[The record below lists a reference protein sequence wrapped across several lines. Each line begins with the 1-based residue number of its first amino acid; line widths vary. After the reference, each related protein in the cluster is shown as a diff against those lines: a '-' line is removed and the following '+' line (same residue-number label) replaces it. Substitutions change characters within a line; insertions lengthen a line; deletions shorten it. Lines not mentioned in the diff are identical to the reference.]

1 MNFIHLTKTRDD
13 LIHLGNTLG
22 RIFKDSDRTAP
33 WILTFG
39 ASTSSGKSLVGSA
52 IDQAFDPLDYPD
64 GILEDHYA
72 DLLMYMKPAGPVKY
86 VNLAQD
92 RYETQAVFD
101 RWLSAMERNHPGARV
116 LICANTQR
124 GHVSQSF
131 NYSASGLQS
140 DRLDMNIDFHVWGRD
155 FERKLV
161 ITAENQE
168 LCDALQRSA
177 LTLGPA

>member
-1 MNFIHLTKTRDD
+1 
-13 LIHLGNTLG
+13 
-22 RIFKDSDRTAP
+22 
-33 WILTFG
+33 
-39 ASTSSGKSLVGSA
+39 
-52 IDQAFDPLDYPD
+52 
-64 GILEDHYA
+64 
-72 DLLMYMKPAGPVKY
+72 
-86 VNLAQD
+86 
-92 RYETQAVFD
+92 
-101 RWLSAMERNHPGARV
+101 MERNHPGARV

-124 GHVSQSF
+124 GHASQSF